1 MRNLSA
7 RPLLDTKTDAALYV
21 GRQAELN
28 RVLEGADMQ
37 FNTFVLGSRG
47 SGKTSF
53 LHQVSRQARQR
64 GFRVVFLEGA
74 LAQNEQ
80 EVLELLRWRL
90 GAAPQAMQTT
100 FEAFQQRRPQLAVS
114 SALLRCVEDIARVLN
129 DSTER
134 LLVLLDDVPNVPTAR
149 QLFGNHR
156 DLLWQLP
163 VVWVVA
169 GDVGHKASYLD
180 KPADVF
186 FEQVV
191 TLSPLPTDVAHE
203 FLRARVARREAGDAL
218 LREVI
223 AAADGHPRALLEFLR
238 AALVEGA
245 DPGRLGVART
255 RLAELAAALGE
266 PAVRVVED
274 LAANGAVSASDEA
287 FLRRM
292 DWSRSRAVQVFRK
305 LEHAGLVR
313 SSRLQTES
321 GSIRKVYELT
331 EAPDGA

>member
-21 GRQAELN
+21 GRETELN
-28 RVLEGADMQ
+28 RGLDGVERQ
-37 FNTFVLGSRG
+37 FNTLVLGSRG

-53 LHQVSRQARQR
+53 LHRVAREARLRGSR
-64 GFRVVFLEGA
+64 VIFLEGA

-80 EVLELLRWRL
+80 EVLELFRWRL
-90 GAAPQAMQTT
+90 GAAPQPLQAAM
-100 FEAFQQRRPQLAVS
+100 EAFQPRRPQLAVPS
-114 SALLRCVEDIARVLN
+114 TLLRCIEDIARTLS

-134 LLVLLDDVPNVPTAR
+134 VLVLLDDIPNVATAR

-163 VVWVVA
+163 LVWVVA

-191 TLSPLPTDVAHE
+191 TLSALPTEEALQL
-203 FLRARVARREAGDAL
+203 LRSRAPRREASDAL
-218 LREVI
+218 LRQVI
-223 AAADGHPRALLEFLR
+223 EAADGHPRALLELLR

-245 DPGRLGVART
+245 DPGQLGVARS
-255 RLAELAAALGE
+255 RLAEMAGALGE

-274 LAANGAVSASDEA
+274 LAANGPVSASDEE

-292 DWSRSRAVQVFRK
+292 DWTRSRAVQVFRK
-305 LEHAGLVR
+305 LEDAGLVR
-313 SSRLQTES
+313 SSRLQTET

-331 EAPDGA
+331 EHRDGA